1 MDNKLVEQFLHY
13 ILANRGLSQRTAVI
27 YGDALRDLSRY
38 SSSIDEQLSWT
49 TLPTDIV
56 RRWMAAEME
65 RGCKPRTVRQH
76 LAGVRTFYRYL
87 LREGIVE
94 VDPVHTIMPPKADKP
109 LPAFLKRS
117 EVEQLLDGLTY
128 PDTYEGQRNR
138 TIIAILAH
146 TGIRAAE
153 LLGLSLRDIDLD
165 EGTLKVTG
173 KRNKQRIVPFT
184 PSLAAVI
191 RQFLPYRSEHLSG
204 ASEGIVATADD
215 GHLLHTRRRT
225 PLRYADLR
233 TIVRNT
239 LANVTT
245 QQKRSPHVLRHT
257 FATLMLDNGGDLEA
271 IQHLLGH
278 EKIATTEVYTHTT
291 FAELR
296 EQYAAA
302 HPHSKE

>member
-1 MDNKLVEQFLHY
+1 MDNSLVDQFLHY

-38 SSSIDEQLSWT
+38 SSSIDEELSWT

-56 RRWMAAEME
+56 RGWMAAEME

-76 LAGVRTFYRYL
+76 LAGVRTFFRYL

-94 VDPVHTIMPPKADKP
+94 VDPVHTIVPPKADKP

-117 EVEQLLDGLTY
+117 EVEYLLDGMTY
-128 PDTYEGQRNR
+128 AEDYEGQRNR

-153 LLGLSLRDIDLD
+153 LLGLTLQDIDLD
-165 EGTLKVTG
+165 ERTLKVTG
-173 KRNKQRIVPFT
+173 KRNKQRIVPFSPT
-184 PSLAAVI
+184 LATTI
-191 RQFLPYRSEHLSG
+191 RTFLPYRSEHLSG
-204 ASEGIVATADD
+204 TSEGASAVADD

-225 PLRYADLR
+225 PLRYAELR
-233 TIVRNT
+233 NIVRDT
-239 LANVTT
+239 LANVTS